1 MSQGTRKERGRFFKR
16 RTLKERGRGVT
27 GNKKGK
33 RKRSHREQERKEEE
47 VSQGTRKER
56 GRFVKRRTLNLRG
69 RPGVLAH
76 SCNPSYW

>member
-1 MSQGTRKERGRFFKR
+1 MSQGPK
-16 RTLKERGRGVT
+16 
-27 GNKKGK
+27 
-33 RKRSHREQERKEEE
+33 RKEEE

>member
-1 MSQGTRKERGRFFKR
+1 MSQGTR
-16 RTLKERGRGVT
+16 KERGRGVT

-33 RKRSHREQERKEEE
+33 RKIFQKENIKGKRKRCHREQERKEEE

-76 SCNPSYW
+76 SCNPSY